1 MCPNVA
7 NANNQPTPQKTFLL
21 ENCFSRA
28 ALLVLFTKNALLC
41 LIFFNLSN
49 EQRAPLSIEGSIK
62 SCRNWKQC
70 FVCCTYSRKP
80 QPHIPPPRYTKV
92 TKIHTCG
99 KRNSSYYFYLKKLS
113 LPLKTLCRGKKT
125 NPSFV
130 AGPNRRRELR
140 RRDTEEELG
149 VSSRLEVP
157 DSRKNCSI

>member
-7 NANNQPTPQKTFLL
+7 NANNQPNPQKTFLL

-113 LPLKTLCRGKKT
+113 LPLK
-125 NPSFV
+125 NPLSWQKNESVFCGRPQPPPRAPAPGYGGGV
-130 AGPNRRRELR
+130 GGFQSAGGPGL
-140 RRDTEEELG
+140 
-149 VSSRLEVP
+149 S
-157 DSRKNCSI
+157 